1 MTDLITGDT
10 WGDEVESV
18 RAHILK
24 QAAQPFGVL
33 LPELAASRAEL
44 LSAIDG
50 VTDEQAEFRPG
61 TGEGEEAWGIAE
73 VLRHFASIET
83 IMAERIRLL
92 GAGDSVE
99 SLTPTYPGYM
109 ESVETRRLPELIGAV
124 DASHAALLAAIAEI
138 EGHER
143 LDAVAAHRRFGELN
157 CRGWIVM
164 HGLHLRDHARQIER
178 IKALDGFPTA

>member
-1 MTDLITGDT
+1 MTNLITGET

-18 RAHILK
+18 RAHILA
-24 QAAQPFGVL
+24 QSAQPFAVL

-44 LSAIDG
+44 LAALEG

-61 TGEGEEAWGIAE
+61 SGEGEEAWGIAE
-73 VLRHFASIET
+73 VLLHFASIET
-83 IMAERIRLL
+83 IMAERSRLL

-99 SLTPTYPGYM
+99 DLTPTYPGYM
-109 ESVETRRLPELIGAV
+109 ESIETRRLPDLIGAV
-124 DASHAALLAAIAEI
+124 NVSHASLLAAVADV

-157 CRGWIVM
+157 CRGWLVM
-164 HGLHLRDHARQIER
+164 HGLHLRDHARQVNR